1 MRMQKKQRKV
11 LLMLGLAGAVSLSPA
26 GPFGTTAW
34 ARVSGGL
41 TEYGEEELEQY
52 RDDTLEYEEIPG
64 LIELYNSAF
73 LNQLDSLN
81 QNPGSSTGLSRDQ
94 LLSMASD
101 LREEAQRLSRE
112 ADDQKD
118 DLTKEEYQE
127 YQSNIRELKLYA
139 TNLEKDAEGT
149 PSGWRTLKELQK
161 IQTRSACGMMREY
174 QKLNSQSEIR
184 AKELEAARMEYETA
198 LRKQELNL
206 YSGEDV
212 LAARE
217 ALNAAEAADAE
228 AKKEEA
234 ARKQEL
240 LTTLGWNYDAE
251 PEIRKVPAA
260 DPARAS
266 GYQPETDSE
275 TAILNNY
282 TLMEKRRTGAAG
294 FGGQNEK
301 NRQLKELEDSVR
313 ASMDQL
319 YQQVL
324 QKESALKAAST
335 EFEAASAAMAAA
347 DQKNRMGMLSRQ
359 EYLNQE
365 IAYLTAQASK
375 EAADLDLTAAME
387 DYEWAMQGLLSIG
400 GES

>member
-1 MRMQKKQRKV
+1 MRMQKKQWKA
-11 LLMLGLAGAVSLSPA
+11 LLMLGLAASVSLSPA
-26 GPFGTTAW
+26 CPLEVTAW
-34 ARVSGGL
+34 AGVSGGL
-41 TEYGEEELEQY
+41 TEYGEEELERY

-81 QNPGSSTGLSRDQ
+81 KNPGSSTGLSRDQ

-112 ADDQKD
+112 ADEQKD

-127 YQSNIRELKLYA
+127 YQDNIRELKLYA
-139 TNLEKDAEGT
+139 ANLEKDAEGT

-161 IQTRSACGMMREY
+161 TQTRSACGMMREY
-174 QKLNSQSEIR
+174 QKLSSQSEIR
-184 AKELEAARMEYETA
+184 GKELEAARMEYETA

-217 ALNAAEAADAE
+217 ALNAAEAADSE

-240 LTTLGWNYDAE
+240 LTTLGWNYDAD
-251 PEIRKVPAA
+251 PEIRKVPEA

-282 TLMEKRRTGAAG
+282 TLMEKRRTGASG

-359 EYLNQE
+359 EYINQE
-365 IAYLTAQASK
+365 IAYLTARASK

-387 DYEWAMQGLLSIG
+387 DYEWAIQGLLSIG